1 MHGYPLP
8 AEDGPA
14 QEYAPHQRLKCL
26 EWLLQSA
33 INPWTKRKTCLRHPR
48 GHMPQGQALMA
59 EDGPAQENAPHQQL
73 KLSNA
78 SKMVAPKDLMP
89 KSPGYKINPWLVSQF
104 WAGVLL
110 AVKHKQ
116 DLSLCMLMAVG
127 FALAKMYAAVG
138 GRLSEHKR
146 GASHLLLEQLQA
158 AHAQMHSGGR
168 QRAFRYSRAARAA
181 SGSTSADA

>member
-1 MHGYPLP
+1 
-8 AEDGPA
+8 
-14 QEYAPHQRLKCL
+14 
-26 EWLLQSA
+26 
-33 INPWTKRKTCLRHPR
+33 
-48 GHMPQGQALMA
+48 
-59 EDGPAQENAPHQQL
+59 
-73 KLSNA
+73 
-78 SKMVAPKDLMP
+78 MVAPKDLMP
-89 KSPGYKINPWLVSQF
+89 KSPGYKINPWLDLLCDRLLAVEHRQDLSCYR
-104 WAGVLL
+104 LL